1 MEAAGSGRARRVR
14 TPVQR
19 IRSSALVS
27 SDSARDAASRSQ
39 SSTPHGGGAA
49 AAKRLA
55 VELTREGGK
64 EGEDGMDAAGSGRAR
79 RVRTPV
85 QRIRS
90 SALASSDLT
99 RDAAS
104 RGPGRTPWCSR
115 RSPNRAPRR
124 RVDGDV
130 VFTRGGRT
138 LRTFSTQCKI
148 PGRCHGRSM
157 IALSRYAYGSMYP
170 RATRV
175 SYPAAAPRSR
185 SGRARRGSSS
195 ARRAAA
201 SRRDGGTR
209 AGQSGRVWPT
219 QPAATPRRHAGG
231 RRAAV

>member
-104 RGPGRTPWCSR
+104 RGQGSTPPRGGAARTPVKQEDTKLEEAEPS
-115 RSPNRAPRR
+115 SPSLPPPQLDAPEEE
-124 RVDGDV
+124 
-130 VFTRGGRT
+130 
-138 LRTFSTQCKI
+138 
-148 PGRCHGRSM
+148 
-157 IALSRYAYGSMYP
+157 
-170 RATRV
+170 
-175 SYPAAAPRSR
+175 
-185 SGRARRGSSS
+185 
-195 ARRAAA
+195 
-201 SRRDGGTR
+201 
-209 AGQSGRVWPT
+209 
-219 QPAATPRRHAGG
+219 
-231 RRAAV
+231 